1 MLPMAK
7 VGAVLG
13 LSAITAGLVSA
24 PAGSTSP
31 DDAPTAID
39 HHHRQAADQCHGAG
53 CACPVCMALAA
64 KADQSASSPVSGP
77 TMGYVAAI
85 AATSAAGV
93 GLLGYSLTSTRQRVK
108 S

>member
-1 MLPMAK
+1 MLPLAK
-7 VGAVLG
+7 VGVVLG
-13 LSAITAGLVSA
+13 LSAITAGLASA
-24 PAGSTSP
+24 PAGSTDP
-31 DDAPTAID
+31 DDAQAGIH
-39 HHHRQAADQCHGAG
+39 HHHRQSSDQCHGAG

-64 KADQSASSPVSGP
+64 KAAQSTSSSVEGP